1 MNAFLEKIWGDDP
14 GFRCLVATKKMSHS
28 FNEQT
33 GESLKDISRF
43 VKQKKDVWYG
53 VSLFGSKD
61 RKKDNVV
68 STKAFFL
75 DIDIKP
81 DRPDC
86 YADLVSGGSAV
97 LEFAVKIG
105 LPTPTLVRSGNGLH
119 VYWILDKAITPDK
132 WLPVARALQ
141 LACVEEGLLA
151 DGAIT
156 ADIARIL
163 RVPDTK
169 NYKDEAAPKPVEIL
183 TTIAEVTYEDIA
195 TPLADFIFRVELRDT
210 ADVQNAKFAST
221 LPQTP
226 KDAAVIADK
235 CGQMSIL
242 RETRGNIPEP
252 QWYAG
257 LGVLALCIDGE
268 AIAHDWSKGY
278 AKYTEDE
285 TAAKFERAIEFAPTT
300 CSKFYDTNPGICQK
314 CPFYGKITTPLQL
327 GETVTPIVIEPVEAL
342 VPHGTI
348 ADVVAGAKAVSTG
361 IDHLIP
367 WGYQCGKEGVI
378 IPAKEDDES
387 QTPQKISPVP
397 LWVSRSMVT
406 ENRDAA
412 EIEISWIPLRK
423 TTVEKAN
430 LDAGLLSKP
439 EALDTALVKLNID
452 VLDSKL
458 LSRYI
463 KSCRLHL
470 NREQDA
476 STIYDR
482 FGLTDDESGF
492 VVGTDLIQKDRRSPA
507 LISRR
512 ISTDRIKMLAE
523 KGSLEGWTEATG
535 YFDEPQYWMHRF
547 TILAALGAPLFAL
560 AGIEG
565 SVLSLAG
572 ESGGGK
578 TTAAMVG
585 VAAYSKPEGF
595 TIDPQS
601 TLKAFYE
608 NWRQAGNLPIIINE
622 AATIRK
628 DYLLLLML
636 AAANGKARDT
646 SNPEHTIDSSG
657 SWKTLTILTS
667 NIHLLD
673 LDHSILNEASKAR
686 MLELTFEPQNCIP
699 MTLGAPIHAAIQKN
713 HGIAGRLFLDFVMKN
728 PVTVSQSIRDRVAT
742 LEKGIDSVRRYNV
755 WLIATV
761 SVVAEIATALGLIEF
776 ETADCVKNAL
786 GTLVTTVRATKTP
799 TQLIT
804 ELIAEYTSQMNM
816 RLGEKEMTNDS
827 AWYREPIGEAAGRY
841 NLANNNCVELCL
853 PIKMFNKY
861 CLEYG
866 IDRYHIKQF
875 MSDSKAVEQ
884 AVRLTAN
891 GSVIRCYVIPHTRG
905 EK

>member
-1 MNAFLEKIWGDDP
+1 MNRFLETIWGDGD
-14 GFRCLVATKKMSHS
+14 GQRCVVSGKKMAHA
-28 FNEQT
+28 FYAGTHGALPNIAK
-33 GESLKDISRF
+33 LAKN
-43 VKQKKDVWYG
+43 KKDVWFA
-53 VSLFGSKD
+53 VSLFGSPD

-86 YADLVSGGSAV
+86 YADLVTGGSAV
-97 LEFAVKIG
+97 HEFSVKLG

-119 VYWILDKAITPDK
+119 VYWILDQAITPDK

-169 NYKDEAAPKPVEIL
+169 NYKDETNPKPVEIL
-183 TTIAEVTYEDIA
+183 TALTERTYEEIA

-210 ADVQNAKFAST
+210 ADIQNAKFASD

-226 KDAAVIADK
+226 KDANIIASK
-235 CGQMSIL
+235 CGQVALL
-242 RETRGNIPEP
+242 RDTQGNIPEP

-257 LGVLALCIDGE
+257 LGVLALCVDGE
-268 AIAHDWSKGY
+268 ALAHEWSKGY
-278 AKYTEDE
+278 AGYSEAE
-285 TAAKFERAIEFAPTT
+285 TDTKFERAKEFAPTT
-300 CSKFYDTNPGICQK
+300 CSKFYDVNPVTCQK
-314 CPFYGKITTPLQL
+314 CPFYGKVTTPIQL
-327 GETVTPIVIEPVEAL
+327 GETVTPLVIDRTEAL

-348 ADVVAGAKAVSTG
+348 DEVIAQSKATG

-378 IPAKEDDES
+378 IPVKDDDES

-423 TTVEKAN
+423 ETVEKAN

-463 KSCRLHL
+463 KACRLHL

-482 FGLTDDESGF
+482 FGLTDSEDGF
-492 VVGTDLIQKDRRSPA
+492 VVGTDLIQKDKRSPA

-608 NWRQAGNLPIIINE
+608 NWRQAGNLPVIINE

-667 NIHLLD
+667 NIHLLN
-673 LDHSILNEASKAR
+673 LDNSILNEASKAR

-699 MTLGAPIHAAIQKN
+699 MTLGAPIHAAIQRN
-713 HGIAGRLFLDFVMKN
+713 HGVAGRLFLDFVMKN
-728 PVTVSQSIRDRVAT
+728 PVTVSKSIRDRVAT
-742 LEKGIDSVRRYNV
+742 LEKGINSVRRYNV

-761 SVVAEIATALGLIEF
+761 SVVAEIATSLGLIDF
-776 ETADCVKNAL
+776 ETDDCVKNAL
-786 GTLVTTVRATKTP
+786 GTLVTTVQSTKSP
-799 TQLIT
+799 SQVID
-804 ELIAEYTSQMNM
+804 ELIADYTAQMNM
-816 RLGEKEMTNDS
+816 RIGEKETTNDS

-841 NLANNNCVELCL
+841 NLANNECMELCL
-853 PIKMFNKY
+853 PMKMFNAY
-861 CLEYG
+861 CLESG
-866 IDRYHIKQF
+866 IDRYHIRQF
-875 MSDSKAVEQ
+875 MSEKQAVEQ
-884 AVRLTAN
+884 SVRLTAN

-905 EK
+905 ER